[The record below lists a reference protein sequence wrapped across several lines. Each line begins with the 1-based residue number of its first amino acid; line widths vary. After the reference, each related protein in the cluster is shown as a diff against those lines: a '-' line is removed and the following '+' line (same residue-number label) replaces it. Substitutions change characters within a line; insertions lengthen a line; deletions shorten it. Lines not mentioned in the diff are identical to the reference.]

1 MSGLAAKTHQAGG
14 LRRDNKKGKGGGR
27 FASSAIKGKKGA
39 GGGRFQPRRGQSEMI
54 TTAAN
59 NLKKSSLDANT
70 VNTGEAIEG
79 EDEAEGAENE

>member
-1 MSGLAAKTHQAGG
+1 
-14 LRRDNKKGKGGGR
+14 
-27 FASSAIKGKKGA
+27 
-39 GGGRFQPRRGQSEMI
+39 MI